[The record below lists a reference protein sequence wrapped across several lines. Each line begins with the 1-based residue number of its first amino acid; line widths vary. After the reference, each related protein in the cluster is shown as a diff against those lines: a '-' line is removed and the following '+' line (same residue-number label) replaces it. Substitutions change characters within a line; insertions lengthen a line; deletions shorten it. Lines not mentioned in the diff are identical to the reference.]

1 MPVHNWSSRNTH
13 MFAQVRAE
21 VLSLGD
27 SRSYYLSTAKD
38 EYGVVHAKGP
48 AGEALVPL
56 SWQDMQV
63 RTRNWAERESE
74 LSCLKVSGRVALRT
88 LFVLST

>member
-1 MPVHNWSSRNTH
+1 M
-13 MFAQVRAE
+13 
-21 VLSLGD
+21 LSLGD
-27 SRSYYLSTAKD
+27 SRSYYLTTAKD

-63 RTRNWAERESE
+63 PARPN
-74 LSCLKVSGRVALRT
+74 V
-88 LFVLST
+88 